1 MQEKRKSLFLRIK
14 GYFQDRA
21 RLWVYHQ
28 AQSKILVRT
37 SKLYP
42 EEWAFLALSEWEKKR
57 KELEEE
63 LRKIKKRRFLS
74 QVRIEV
80 NGERFRVKYYSYRH
94 RFFHLL
100 ENLAYQSEGM
110 RNFNTLLYLVDKE
123 VLVPKPLVLV
133 EPCLGRIALESV
145 LILQDLEPA
154 YSYREMLE
162 MLGDQPEE
170 LWNFLVQLMGSLA
183 RFHLARVYN
192 RDTDKNLLIKKR
204 EDKYQFYYFD
214 FDNVFFWR
222 AVSQRRVA
230 QTLRHLLH
238 NRRLKLTPEQ
248 IQALV
253 SIYLEQANKTRWR
266 KSLLKKI

>member
-1 MQEKRKSLFLRIK
+1 MQEKRKNLFLRIK

-21 RLWVYHQ
+21 RLWVYQ
-28 AQSKILVRT
+28 EAQSKFLVRL
-37 SKLYP
+37 SHLYP
-42 EEWAFLALSEWEKKR
+42 REWGFLALSEWEKKR
-57 KELEEE
+57 KEIEKE
-63 LRKIKKRRFLS
+63 LAGIKKRKFLS
-74 QVRIEV
+74 QIKIEV
-80 NGERFRVKYYSYRH
+80 FGERFRVKYYSYQH

-110 RNFNTLLYLVDKE
+110 RNFNTLVYLVDKGI
-123 VLVPKPLVLV
+123 LVPKPLVLI
-133 EPCLGRIALESV
+133 EECRGGIALESV

-170 LWNFLVQLMGSLA
+170 LWNFLVQLMESLA
-183 RFHLARVYN
+183 QLHQARVYSQ
-192 RDTDKNLLIKKR
+192 DTDKNLLVKK
-204 EDKYQFYYFD
+204 EDDKYQFYYFD